1 MANKRGSGSYD
12 YIEAQDRW
20 RWRGYYIDP
29 VTGKRKIK
37 SIYSKSKK
45 DLREKV
51 EEWLLQSESGRIEV
65 DMTLAKWVDIWL
77 GTVIGDTVKLRTKE
91 IYTHILL
98 NHVVPRFGTIKL
110 SRLSAQSYQEFLNEQ
125 AKQYS
130 PNTVATIRRYTIMCL
145 DCAVRYG

>member
-51 EEWLLQSESGRIEV
+51 EEWLLIQYVVWRW
-65 DMTLAKWVDIWL
+65 A
-77 GTVIGDTVKLRTKE
+77 
-91 IYTHILL
+91 ILT
-98 NHVVPRFGTIKL
+98 RF
-110 SRLSAQSYQEFLNEQ
+110 
-125 AKQYS
+125 
-130 PNTVATIRRYTIMCL
+130 
-145 DCAVRYG
+145 